1 MGRPLVD
8 HPFIIKGRGGTRC
21 CDSVDNYEYKCLL
34 GKVALGRPNR
44 TTNSHQSDSDWGEPL
59 FKHIF
64 EKIGAPK
71 RPQDTDIGTDD
82 DTDTD
87 TNKQGGGLGTEIE
100 LKFCV
105 RCRA

>member
-1 MGRPLVD
+1 MG
-8 HPFIIKGRGGTRC
+8 
-21 CDSVDNYEYKCLL
+21 E
-34 GKVALGRPNR
+34 
-44 TTNSHQSDSDWGEPL
+44 QL

-64 EKIGAPK
+64 EKIGAPR
-71 RPQDTDIGTDD
+71 RPQDTDTGTDD

-87 TNKQGGGLGTEIE
+87 TNKQGGGLGIEIG

>member
-1 MGRPLVD
+1 M
-8 HPFIIKGRGGTRC
+8 
-21 CDSVDNYEYKCLL
+21 
-34 GKVALGRPNR
+34 
-44 TTNSHQSDSDWGEPL
+44 GEPL

-64 EKIGAPK
+64 EKIGEPK
-71 RPQDTDIGTDD
+71 RPQDTDTGTDT

-87 TNKQGGGLGTEIE
+87 TNKQDGGLGTEIG

>member
-1 MGRPLVD
+1 M
-8 HPFIIKGRGGTRC
+8 
-21 CDSVDNYEYKCLL
+21 
-34 GKVALGRPNR
+34 
-44 TTNSHQSDSDWGEPL
+44 GEPL

-71 RPQDTDIGTDD
+71 RPQDTDTDTGTDD

-87 TNKQGGGLGTEIE
+87 TNKQGGGLGTEIG

-105 RCRA
+105 RCPA

>member
-1 MGRPLVD
+1 M
-8 HPFIIKGRGGTRC
+8 
-21 CDSVDNYEYKCLL
+21 
-34 GKVALGRPNR
+34 
-44 TTNSHQSDSDWGEPL
+44 GEPL

-71 RPQDTDIGTDD
+71 RPQDTDTGTDD

-87 TNKQGGGLGTEIE
+87 TNKQGGGLGTEIG